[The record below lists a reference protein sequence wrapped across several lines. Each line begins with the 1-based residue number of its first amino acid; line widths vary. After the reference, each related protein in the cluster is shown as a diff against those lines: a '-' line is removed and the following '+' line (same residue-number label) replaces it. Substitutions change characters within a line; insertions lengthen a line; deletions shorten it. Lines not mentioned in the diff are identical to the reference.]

1 MPDIVVLIHTISPL
15 IEVFDTLAAE
25 FLPGV
30 LVKHILDEPLLEGI
44 RQRGGLTSTDSAR
57 MWDHIKMA
65 ESIQARAVLVTC
77 STLSPLL
84 DNLRPLTSL
93 SLVKI
98 DETMIAAAVQAGY
111 HLGVLATNPTALA
124 STQSMLEAQARL
136 SGKEITCELR
146 LVDGAFSAL
155 LNGKAE
161 EHDRLVKQAVLEVN
175 THLDGIVLAQAS
187 MARVLAEIPEHER
200 QLPIFSSPHLA
211 LEQVRKLL
219 FNLGWG

>member
-15 IEVFDTLAAE
+15 IGVFDTLAAE

-65 ESIQARAVLVTC
+65 ESIRARAVLVTC

-93 SLVKI
+93 PLVKI
-98 DETMIAAAVQAGY
+98 DEAMIAAAVQAGY

-155 LNGKAE
+155 LNGAVE
-161 EHDRLVKQAVLEVN
+161 EHDRLVRQAVIELS
-175 THLDGIVLAQAS
+175 THVDVVVLAQAS
-187 MARVLAEIPEHER
+187 MARVLADISEEER
-200 QLPIFSSPHLA
+200 RVPVLSSPQLA
-211 LEQVRKLL
+211 LGQVRKLL
-219 FNLGWG
+219 VDLGWG